1 MANLND
7 LLIVEMSSSQL
18 SVAQSENKDYI
29 LEGIFGEIDSKNKN
43 NRIYTEDEYVPQIQQ
58 LQDKIKSSKLLG
70 ELDHPQQFDVSL
82 KNVSHIIEELYYDKE
97 NKQVK
102 GKIRLLDTDAGRQAK
117 ALVDAGVPL
126 QISSRAAGAVE
137 SNGKVKI
144 KQLFTYDLVADPGFA
159 NAELK
164 RVNESYGFD
173 NESGLW
179 IYEMNG
185 EGAEAPEVAQEIT
198 ETNIETNNNKN
209 MAEFVKAEDFHKY
222 SEYLANEIKGIKESI
237 GATSEDNTLENVK
250 SHNDHIVERV
260 NTLSEY
266 VEYLAGKLDESIQY
280 SEHVAEKADQGI
292 SYSES
297 IAEKLDQ
304 GIQYSEHLAEAVGKV
319 KDFANYLAEQHNEGT
334 ETSKNLLSY
343 VEYLKENLQSVSE
356 YAEYIA
362 TQINENLVTEE
373 EVEETEEVAEEEVEE
388 TEATEEGAHEEGEV
402 EETEEVAEEDEAG
415 EGAEEVV
422 EDDEV
427 EEPGAEKEE
436 AEGGEEAGDNSKEGD
451 VEPGD
456 SGEPAE
462 ELEDETVKS
471 DAEVEDKVEDESD
484 ELEDELVDGEE
495 GAKEVAD
502 EVDETEEVEETEEV
516 AEEDEAGE
524 GAEEVVEDEV
534 SEEEAD
540 ENAAAALA
548 AIELADKLKD
558 EETDESEEVAEED
571 EVEEGN
577 AFGAA
582 RAEAIAKGEDKF
594 KVGEEEYD
602 VEGVDAD
609 DKENAEEYAEE
620 EGIKT
625 ENEEVTE
632 EDEAGEGAEEVVDEE
647 EHEEVEESTLDTY
660 KKEISSK
667 LDALVE
673 AAQAKENENPSFF
686 KIVSGSTQEKYN
698 ALNEDAKTEVRQRVA
713 KRGFMTEGE
722 INAIVESAE
731 AVVEARTAEP
741 FFITA
746 APAEYKEKF
755 EALTEAKQN
764 QIKAQA
770 KYHTLKTE
778 YQVRNFWETRDL
790 REVKVDL
797 EKLAAVNESAVA
809 EKKNEPLYD
818 VSNYAESLKKR
829 FKK

>member
-1 MANLND
+1 MATKND

-18 SVAQSENKDYI
+18 SVAQSENKEYI

-82 KNVSHIIEELYYDKE
+82 KNVSHIIEELYYDKD
-97 NKQVK
+97 NKHVK

-185 EGAEAPEVAQEIT
+185 EGAQAPEVAQEIT
-198 ETNIETNNNKN
+198 ETNKENINNKN
-209 MAEFVKAEDFHKY
+209 MAEFVKAEDFQKY
-222 SEYLANEIKGIKESI
+222 SEYLAGEIKSLKESI
-237 GATSEDNTLENVK
+237 NAQSEDNTSEDLK

-266 VEYLAGKLDESIQY
+266 VEYVAGKLDESIQY
-280 SEHVAEKADQGI
+280 TEHVAEKADQGI
-292 SYSES
+292 SYSEHV
-297 IAEKLDQ
+297 AEKLDQ
-304 GIQYSEHLAEAVGKV
+304 GIQYSEHLAEALGKV
-319 KDFANYLAEQHNEGT
+319 KDFTNYLAEAHNEGT
-334 ETSKNLLSY
+334 ETSKNVLEY
-343 VEYLKENLQSVSE
+343 IDYLKENIQNVSE

-362 TQINENLVTEE
+362 NSINENMVTEE
-373 EVEETEEVAEEEVEE
+373 EVEGEEAGEPAEELEDETVTSDAQVEDETEEAEKGESGPETDGGEDGTKEVAEEDEAGEGAEEVVEEEGEEVAEEES
-388 TEATEEGAHEEGEV
+388 
-402 EETEEVAEEDEAG
+402 EEVAEEDEAG

-422 EDDEV
+422 EEEGEEVAEEETEEVAEEETEEVAEEEAEEVAEAEEGEDGQDEV
-427 EEPGAEKEE
+427 EEPGQEKED
-436 AEGGEEAGDNSKEGD
+436 AEGDIEEIGNNDEEGDVDPAGEEAGQ
-451 VEPGD
+451 
-456 SGEPAE
+456 PAE
-462 ELEDETVKS
+462 DLEDETVKS
-471 DAEVEDKVEDESD
+471 DAEVED
-484 ELEDELVDGEE
+484 
-495 GAKEVAD
+495 
-502 EVDETEEVEETEEV
+502 ETEE
-516 AEEDEAGE
+516 AEAGE
-524 GAEEVVEDEV
+524 
-534 SEEEAD
+534 SEEEA
-540 ENAAAALA
+540 E
-548 AIELADKLKD
+548 
-558 EETDESEEVAEED
+558 
-571 EVEEGN
+571 
-577 AFGAA
+577 
-582 RAEAIAKGEDKF
+582 GED
-594 KVGEEEYD
+594 
-602 VEGVDAD
+602 
-609 DKENAEEYAEE
+609 
-620 EGIKT
+620 
-625 ENEEVTE
+625 
-632 EDEAGEGAEEVVDEE
+632 GAHDPL
-647 EHEEVEESTLDTY
+647 ESY

-673 AAQAKENENPSFF
+673 AAQVKENENPAFLNV
-686 KIVSGSTQEKYN
+686 VSGSVQEAYN
-698 ALNEDAKTEVRQRVA
+698 ALNEDAKTEVRNRVT
-713 KRGFMTEGE
+713 KRAFMNESQISAIIE
-722 INAIVESAE
+722 NAN
-731 AVVEARTAEP
+731 AVVEARNNEP

-755 EALTEAKQN
+755 EALTEGKQN

-770 KYHTLKTE
+770 KYHTLNTE

-797 EKLAAVNESAVA
+797 EKLAAVNESVA
-809 EKKNEPLYD
+809 TEKKDEPLYD

>member
-1 MANLND
+1 MAKVND
-7 LLIVEMSSSQL
+7 LLIVEMSSNQL
-18 SVAQSENKDYI
+18 SVASSEGKEYV
-29 LEGIFGEIDSKNKN
+29 LEGIFGEIDTKNKN

-82 KNVSHIIEELYYDKE
+82 KNVSHIIEELFYDKD

-185 EGAEAPEVAQEIT
+185 EAPEATEEIT
-198 ETNIETNNNKN
+198 TTNTNTEIKEKN

-237 GATSEDNTLENVK
+237 GAQSEDNTLENVK
-250 SHNDHIVERV
+250 SHNDHIVESV

-292 SYSES
+292 SYTES
-297 IAEKLDQ
+297 VAEKLDQ

-319 KDFANYLAEQHNEGT
+319 KDFANYIAEQANEGA
-334 ETSKNLLSY
+334 ETNKNLLGY

-356 YAEYIA
+356 YTEYIA
-362 TQINENLVTEE
+362 TQINENLVEEEVEDESGVPAEELEDETVKSDAEVKDEVDAAEAGELPAEDEGEDGAKEVAEEE
-373 EVEETEEVAEEEVEE
+373 EVEETEEVAEEETNEEESEEVAEE
-388 TEATEEGAHEEGEV
+388 TEEVAEEESEEVAEEDEAGEGAEEVAEEESEEV
-402 EETEEVAEEDEAG
+402 AEEESEEVAEEESEEVAEEDEAG

-422 EDDEV
+422 EDEV
-427 EEPGAEKEE
+427 TEEEDPAEDPGAEKEE
-436 AEGGEEAGDNSKEGD
+436 ADVEEIGDNSEEGD

-471 DAEVEDKVEDESD
+471 DAEVED
-484 ELEDELVDGEE
+484 
-495 GAKEVAD
+495 
-502 EVDETEEVEETEEV
+502 ETEE
-516 AEEDEAGE
+516 AEPGE
-524 GAEEVVEDEV
+524 
-534 SEEEAD
+534 SEEEA
-540 ENAAAALA
+540 E
-548 AIELADKLKD
+548 
-558 EETDESEEVAEED
+558 
-571 EVEEGN
+571 
-577 AFGAA
+577 
-582 RAEAIAKGEDKF
+582 GED
-594 KVGEEEYD
+594 
-602 VEGVDAD
+602 
-609 DKENAEEYAEE
+609 
-620 EGIKT
+620 
-625 ENEEVTE
+625 
-632 EDEAGEGAEEVVDEE
+632 GAHDPL
-647 EHEEVEESTLDTY
+647 ESY

-673 AAQAKENENPSFF
+673 AAQVKENENPAFLNV
-686 KIVSGSTQEKYN
+686 VSGSVQESYN
-698 ALNEDAKTEVRQRVA
+698 ALNEDAKTEVRNRVT
-713 KRGFMTEGE
+713 KRAFMNEAQISAIIE
-722 INAIVESAE
+722 NAN
-731 AVVEARTAEP
+731 AVVEARSNEP

-755 EALTEAKQN
+755 ESLTEGKQN

-770 KYHTLKTE
+770 KYHTLNTE

-797 EKLAAVNESAVA
+797 EKLAAVNESAVT
-809 EKKNEPLYD
+809 EKKDEPLYD

>member
-1 MANLND
+1 MAHKND

-102 GKIRLLDTDAGRQAK
+102 GRIRLLDTDAGRQAK

-185 EGAEAPEVAQEIT
+185 EAT
-198 ETNIETNNNKN
+198 ETTKEIIETNTEINNDKN

-222 SEYLANEIKGIKESI
+222 SEYLAGEIKSLKESI
-237 GATSEDNTLENVK
+237 DAKSEDNTLENVK
-250 SHNDHIVERV
+250 SHNDHIVESV

-280 SEHVAEKADQGI
+280 SEHIAEKADQGI
-292 SYSES
+292 SYTES
-297 IAEKLDQ
+297 VAEKVDQ
-304 GIQYSEHLAEAVGKV
+304 SIQYSEHLAEAVGKV
-319 KDFANYLAEQHNEGT
+319 KDFANYLAEAHNEGT
-334 ETSKNLLSY
+334 STAESLLAY
-343 VEYLKENLQSVSE
+343 VDYLKENLQSVSE

-362 TQINENLVTEE
+362 TSINENLVTE
-373 EVEETEEVAEEEVEE
+373 EETEEVAEEEVEE
-388 TEATEEGAHEEGEV
+388 V
-402 EETEEVAEEDEAG
+402 EETEDAAEEAHH
-415 EGAEEVV
+415 
-422 EDDEV
+422 
-427 EEPGAEKEE
+427 
-436 AEGGEEAGDNSKEGD
+436 
-451 VEPGD
+451 
-456 SGEPAE
+456 
-462 ELEDETVKS
+462 
-471 DAEVEDKVEDESD
+471 
-484 ELEDELVDGEE
+484 
-495 GAKEVAD
+495 
-502 EVDETEEVEETEEV
+502 EEVEETEEV

-524 GAEEVVEDEV
+524 GAEEVVD
-534 SEEEAD
+534 
-540 ENAAAALA
+540 
-548 AIELADKLKD
+548 
-558 EETDESEEVAEED
+558 
-571 EVEEGN
+571 
-577 AFGAA
+577 
-582 RAEAIAKGEDKF
+582 
-594 KVGEEEYD
+594 
-602 VEGVDAD
+602 
-609 DKENAEEYAEE
+609 
-620 EGIKT
+620 
-625 ENEEVTE
+625 E

-647 EHEEVEESTLDTY
+647 EHEEVEETEEVTEEDEVEDPGQEKEDAEDDIEEVGDNTEEGDVDPAGEEAGEPAEDLEDETVKSDAQIEDETEEAEAGESEEEAEGEDGAHDPLESY

-673 AAQAKENENPSFF
+673 AAQVKENENPSFL
-686 KIVSGSTQEKYN
+686 KVVSGSVKEAYN
-698 ALNEDAKTEVRQRVA
+698 ALNEDAKTEVRQKVA
-713 KRGFMTEGE
+713 KRAFMNEAQ
-722 INAIVESAE
+722 ISAIIENAE
-731 AVVEARTAEP
+731 AVVEARNSEP
-741 FFITA
+741 FFMA
-746 APAEYKEKF
+746 AMPAEYKDKF
-755 EALTEAKQN
+755 EALSESKQN

-770 KYHTLKTE
+770 NYHTLNTE

-797 EKLAAVNESAVA
+797 EKLAAVNESAVKA
-809 EKKNEPLYD
+809 EEKKPLYD
-818 VSNYAESLKKR
+818 VSNYADSLKKR

>member
-1 MANLND
+1 MAKVND
-7 LLIVEMSSSQL
+7 LLIVEMSSNQL
-18 SVAQSENKDYI
+18 SVASSEGKEYV
-29 LEGIFGEIDSKNKN
+29 LEGIFGEIDTKNKN

-82 KNVSHIIEELYYDKE
+82 KNVSHIIEELFYDKD

-185 EGAEAPEVAQEIT
+185 EAPEATEEIT
-198 ETNIETNNNKN
+198 TTNTNTEIKEKN

-237 GATSEDNTLENVK
+237 GAKSEDNTLENVK
-250 SHNDHIVERV
+250 SHNDHIVESV

-292 SYSES
+292 SYTES
-297 IAEKLDQ
+297 VAEKLDQ

-319 KDFANYLAEQHNEGT
+319 KDFANYIAEQANEGA
-334 ETSKNLLSY
+334 ETNKNLLGY

-356 YAEYIA
+356 YTEYIA
-362 TQINENLVTEE
+362 TQINENLVEEEVEDESGVPAEELEDETVKSDAEVKDEVDAAEAGELPAEDEGEDGAKEVAEEE
-373 EVEETEEVAEEEVEE
+373 EVEETEEVAEEETNEEESEEVAEE
-388 TEATEEGAHEEGEV
+388 TEEVAEEESEEVAEEDEAGEGAEEVAEEESEEV
-402 EETEEVAEEDEAG
+402 AEEESEEVAEEDEAG

-422 EDDEV
+422 EDEV
-427 EEPGAEKEE
+427 TEEEDPAEDPGAEKEE
-436 AEGGEEAGDNSKEGD
+436 ADVEEIGDNSEEGD

-471 DAEVEDKVEDESD
+471 DAEVED
-484 ELEDELVDGEE
+484 
-495 GAKEVAD
+495 
-502 EVDETEEVEETEEV
+502 ETEE
-516 AEEDEAGE
+516 AEPGE
-524 GAEEVVEDEV
+524 
-534 SEEEAD
+534 SEEEA
-540 ENAAAALA
+540 E
-548 AIELADKLKD
+548 
-558 EETDESEEVAEED
+558 
-571 EVEEGN
+571 
-577 AFGAA
+577 
-582 RAEAIAKGEDKF
+582 GED
-594 KVGEEEYD
+594 
-602 VEGVDAD
+602 
-609 DKENAEEYAEE
+609 
-620 EGIKT
+620 
-625 ENEEVTE
+625 
-632 EDEAGEGAEEVVDEE
+632 GAHDPL
-647 EHEEVEESTLDTY
+647 ESY

-673 AAQAKENENPSFF
+673 AAQVKENENPAFLNV
-686 KIVSGSTQEKYN
+686 VSGSVQESYN
-698 ALNEDAKTEVRQRVA
+698 ALNEDAKTEVRNRVT
-713 KRGFMTEGE
+713 KRAFMNEAQISAIIE
-722 INAIVESAE
+722 NAN
-731 AVVEARTAEP
+731 AVVEARSNEP

-755 EALTEAKQN
+755 ESLTEGKQN

-770 KYHTLKTE
+770 KYHTLNTE

-797 EKLAAVNESAVA
+797 EKLAAVNESAVT
-809 EKKNEPLYD
+809 EKKDEPLYD

>member
-1 MANLND
+1 MAKVND
-7 LLIVEMSSSQL
+7 LLIVEMSSNQL
-18 SVAQSENKDYI
+18 SVASSEGKEYV
-29 LEGIFGEIDSKNKN
+29 LEGIFGEIDTKNKN
-43 NRIYTEDEYVPQIQQ
+43 NRIYTEDEYVPQIQA

-82 KNVSHIIEELYYDKE
+82 KNVSHIIEELFYDKDS
-97 NKQVK
+97 KHVK

-185 EGAEAPEVAQEIT
+185 EAPEATEEIT
-198 ETNIETNNNKN
+198 TTNTNTEIKEKN

-237 GATSEDNTLENVK
+237 GAQSEDNTLENVK
-250 SHNDHIVERV
+250 SHNDHIVESV

-292 SYSES
+292 SYTES
-297 IAEKLDQ
+297 VAEKLDQ

-319 KDFANYLAEQHNEGT
+319 KDFANYIAEQANEGA
-334 ETSKNLLSY
+334 ETNKNLLGY

-356 YAEYIA
+356 YTEYIA
-362 TQINENLVTEE
+362 TQINENLVEEEVEDESGVPAEELEDETVKSDAEVKDEVDAAEAGELPAEDEGEDGAKEVAEEE
-373 EVEETEEVAEEEVEE
+373 EVEETEEVAEEETNEEESEEVAEE
-388 TEATEEGAHEEGEV
+388 TEEVAEEES
-402 EETEEVAEEDEAG
+402 EEVAEEDEAG

-422 EDDEV
+422 EDEV
-427 EEPGAEKEE
+427 TEEEDPAEDPGAEKEE
-436 AEGGEEAGDNSKEGD
+436 ADVEEIGDNSEEGD

-471 DAEVEDKVEDESD
+471 DAEVED
-484 ELEDELVDGEE
+484 
-495 GAKEVAD
+495 
-502 EVDETEEVEETEEV
+502 ETEE
-516 AEEDEAGE
+516 AEPGE
-524 GAEEVVEDEV
+524 
-534 SEEEAD
+534 SEEEA
-540 ENAAAALA
+540 E
-548 AIELADKLKD
+548 
-558 EETDESEEVAEED
+558 
-571 EVEEGN
+571 
-577 AFGAA
+577 
-582 RAEAIAKGEDKF
+582 GED
-594 KVGEEEYD
+594 
-602 VEGVDAD
+602 
-609 DKENAEEYAEE
+609 
-620 EGIKT
+620 
-625 ENEEVTE
+625 
-632 EDEAGEGAEEVVDEE
+632 GAHDPL
-647 EHEEVEESTLDTY
+647 ESY

-673 AAQAKENENPSFF
+673 SAQIKENENPSFLN
-686 KIVSGSTQEKYN
+686 IVSSSTNEAYN
-698 ALNEDAKTEVRQRVA
+698 SLNEDAKTEVRNRVS
-713 KRGFMTEGE
+713 KRAFMNESQ
-722 INAIVESAE
+722 IRAIIENAE
-731 AVVEARTAEP
+731 AVVEAKNSEP

-746 APAEYKEKF
+746 IPAEYKEKF
-755 EALTEAKQN
+755 ESLTEAKQN

-770 KYHTLKTE
+770 NYHTLNTE

-797 EKLAAVNESAVA
+797 EKLAAVNESAVT
-809 EKKNEPLYD
+809 EKKDEPLYD
-818 VSNYAESLKKR
+818 VSNYAESLKKG

>member
-1 MANLND
+1 MAKVND
-7 LLIVEMSSSQL
+7 LLIVEMSSNQL
-18 SVAQSENKDYI
+18 SVASSEGKEYV
-29 LEGIFGEIDSKNKN
+29 LEGIFGEIDTKNKN

-82 KNVSHIIEELYYDKE
+82 KNVSHIIEELFYDKD

-185 EGAEAPEVAQEIT
+185 EAPEATEEIT
-198 ETNIETNNNKN
+198 TTNTNTEIKEKN

-237 GATSEDNTLENVK
+237 GAQSEDNTLENVK
-250 SHNDHIVERV
+250 SHNDHIVESV

-292 SYSES
+292 SYTES
-297 IAEKLDQ
+297 VAEKLDQ

-319 KDFANYLAEQHNEGT
+319 KDFANYIAEQANEGA
-334 ETSKNLLSY
+334 ETNKNLLGY

-356 YAEYIA
+356 YTEYIA
-362 TQINENLVTEE
+362 TQINENLVEEEVEE

-415 EGAEEVV
+415 EGAEEVAEEDEAGEGAEEVV
-422 EDDEV
+422 EEEGEEV
-427 EEPGAEKEE
+427 EETEEVAEEDEAGEGAEEVAEETEEVAEEDEAGEGAEEVAEEEVTEEEDPAEDPGAEKEE
-436 AEGGEEAGDNSKEGD
+436 ADVEEIGDNSEEGD

-471 DAEVEDKVEDESD
+471 DAEVED
-484 ELEDELVDGEE
+484 
-495 GAKEVAD
+495 
-502 EVDETEEVEETEEV
+502 ETEE
-516 AEEDEAGE
+516 AEPGE
-524 GAEEVVEDEV
+524 
-534 SEEEAD
+534 SEEEA
-540 ENAAAALA
+540 E
-548 AIELADKLKD
+548 
-558 EETDESEEVAEED
+558 
-571 EVEEGN
+571 
-577 AFGAA
+577 
-582 RAEAIAKGEDKF
+582 GED
-594 KVGEEEYD
+594 
-602 VEGVDAD
+602 
-609 DKENAEEYAEE
+609 
-620 EGIKT
+620 
-625 ENEEVTE
+625 
-632 EDEAGEGAEEVVDEE
+632 GAHDPL
-647 EHEEVEESTLDTY
+647 ESY

-673 AAQAKENENPSFF
+673 AAQVKENENPAFLNV
-686 KIVSGSTQEKYN
+686 VSGSVQEAYN
-698 ALNEDAKTEVRQRVA
+698 ALNEDAKTEVRNRVT
-713 KRGFMTEGE
+713 KRAFMNEAQISAIIE
-722 INAIVESAE
+722 NAN
-731 AVVEARTAEP
+731 AVVEARSNEP
-741 FFITA
+741 FFMTA

-755 EALTEAKQN
+755 ESLTEGKQN

-770 KYHTLKTE
+770 KYHTLNTE

-809 EKKNEPLYD
+809 EKKDEPLYD

>member
-1 MANLND
+1 MAKVND

-18 SVAQSENKDYI
+18 SVASKDNKEYI
-29 LEGIFGEIDSKNKN
+29 LEGIFGEIDTKNKN
-43 NRIYTEDEYVPQIQQ
+43 NRIYTEDEYVPQIQA

-82 KNVSHIIEELYYDKE
+82 KNVSHIIEELFYDKDS
-97 NKQVK
+97 KHVK

-185 EGAEAPEVAQEIT
+185 EAPEATEEIT
-198 ETNIETNNNKN
+198 TTNTNTEIKEKN

-237 GATSEDNTLENVK
+237 GAQSEDNTLENVK
-250 SHNDHIVERV
+250 SHNDHIVESV

-292 SYSES
+292 SYTES
-297 IAEKLDQ
+297 VAEKLDQ

-319 KDFANYLAEQHNEGT
+319 KDFANYIAEQANEGA
-334 ETSKNLLSY
+334 ETNKNLLGY

-356 YAEYIA
+356 YTEYIA
-362 TQINENLVTEE
+362 TQINENLVEEEVEDESGVPAEELEDETVKSDAEVKDEVDAAEAGELPAEDEGEDGAKEVAEEE
-373 EVEETEEVAEEEVEE
+373 EVEETEEVAEEETNEEESEEVAEE
-388 TEATEEGAHEEGEV
+388 TEEVAEEESEEVAEEDEAGEGAEEVAEEESEEV
-402 EETEEVAEEDEAG
+402 AEEESEEVAEEESEEVAEEDEAG

-422 EDDEV
+422 EDEV
-427 EEPGAEKEE
+427 TEEEDPAEDPGAEKEE
-436 AEGGEEAGDNSKEGD
+436 ADVEEIGDNSEEGD

-471 DAEVEDKVEDESD
+471 DAEVED
-484 ELEDELVDGEE
+484 
-495 GAKEVAD
+495 
-502 EVDETEEVEETEEV
+502 ETEE
-516 AEEDEAGE
+516 AEPGE
-524 GAEEVVEDEV
+524 
-534 SEEEAD
+534 SEEEA
-540 ENAAAALA
+540 E
-548 AIELADKLKD
+548 
-558 EETDESEEVAEED
+558 
-571 EVEEGN
+571 
-577 AFGAA
+577 
-582 RAEAIAKGEDKF
+582 GED
-594 KVGEEEYD
+594 
-602 VEGVDAD
+602 
-609 DKENAEEYAEE
+609 
-620 EGIKT
+620 
-625 ENEEVTE
+625 
-632 EDEAGEGAEEVVDEE
+632 GAHDPL
-647 EHEEVEESTLDTY
+647 ESY

-673 AAQAKENENPSFF
+673 SAQIKENENPSFLN
-686 KIVSGSTQEKYN
+686 IVSSSTNEAYN
-698 ALNEDAKTEVRQRVA
+698 SLNEDAKTEVRNRVS
-713 KRGFMTEGE
+713 KRAFMNESQ
-722 INAIVESAE
+722 IRAIIENAE
-731 AVVEARTAEP
+731 AVVEAKNSEP

-746 APAEYKEKF
+746 IPAEYKEKF
-755 EALTEAKQN
+755 ESLTEAKQN

-770 KYHTLKTE
+770 NYHTLNTE

-797 EKLAAVNESAVA
+797 EKLAAVNESVA
-809 EKKNEPLYD
+809 TEKKDEPLYD